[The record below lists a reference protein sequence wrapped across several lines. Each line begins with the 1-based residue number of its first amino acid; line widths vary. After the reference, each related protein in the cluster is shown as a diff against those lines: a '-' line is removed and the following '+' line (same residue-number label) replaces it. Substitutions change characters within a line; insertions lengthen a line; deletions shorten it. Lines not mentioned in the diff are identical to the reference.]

1 MSFVLV
7 VLSFTTWWFD
17 RKYTTMNI
25 FHEQGPCWKQSLW
38 KQTFE
43 SKDMNRNGF
52 EGRSKVFWKPFSDKL
67 FFLNNATYKFKHT
80 HTHLFTINIFDF
92 MYKMFFLFNV
102 LMKYIF
108 WGIFSF
114 VDFINQCKCRRFNSF
129 QYVKIFL
136 DSWGLFL
143 MIFMISWFCQ
153 SKSLGQELILNFCM
167 KRIHKPNRNKIF
179 IFQRL

>member
-38 KQTFE
+38 KQTCE
-43 SKDMNRNGF
+43 SKDTNRNGF
-52 EGRSKVFWKPFSDKL
+52 ESRSKVFWKPFSDKL
-67 FFLNNATYKFKHT
+67 FFFKQCTYKFK

-92 MYKMFFLFNV
+92 LYKMFSLFNV
-102 LMKYIF
+102 LMQYIL
-108 WGIFSF
+108 WGFFLF
-114 VDFINQCKCRRFNSF
+114 VDFINQCKYRRFNSS

-136 DSWGLFL
+136 DSLRIVF
-143 MIFMISWFCQ
+143 MIFMISSFCQ
-153 SKSLGQELILNFCM
+153 SSPKS
-167 KRIHKPNRNKIF
+167 
-179 IFQRL
+179 